1 VHHRGFR
8 PGGPVVGDVLAS
20 HRCGLLLL
28 RLSAA
33 TFRSKPPHTAG
44 TIPSRTAQSPSG
56 PLLRYVSLHAL
67 PINVLNESCREPG
80 KTLRAFVTALSRS
93 ALSYL
98 LAFPATLDY
107 TLPA

>member
-1 VHHRGFR
+1 MHHRGFR

-28 RLSAA
+28 RLSVAI
-33 TFRSKPPHTAG
+33 FRSNLPHTAG
-44 TIPSRTAQSPSG
+44 TIPSRTAQSPSR
-56 PLLRYVSLHAL
+56 PLLRYVSLH
-67 PINVLNESCREPG
+67 ESRREPG
-80 KTLRAFVTALSRS
+80 ETLRAFVTALSRS

-98 LAFPATLDY
+98 LAFPVALDY